1 MMPEDS
7 FINLLNKVCKVP
19 EDLNV
24 KPSKMNDDCFLDLY
38 FLHEKVGL
46 KSPELYEGVQ
56 YWDSKSK
63 IQVLFVSF
71 ISSK

>member
-1 MMPEDS
+1 MMHQDS
-7 FINLLNKVCKVP
+7 FINLLNKVCKIP

-56 YWDSKSK
+56 YWDSKSN
-63 IQVLFVSF
+63 F
-71 ISSK
+71 